1 MLRSTFWIFA
11 ENAGGSVE
19 VGLGVASSVVSD
31 GTGDAVSGTDGLG
44 CRASLRGPA
53 APSAPAEVPPP
64 HAVAAAT
71 ARSPR

>member
-1 MLRSTFWIFA
+1 VSRVTFWIFA
-11 ENAGGSVE
+11 ENGGGPVR
-19 VGLGVASSVVSD
+19 VGVACSVVSD
-31 GTGDAVSGTDGLG
+31 GSGDAVCAPDGLG
-44 CRASLRGPA
+44 RGASLRGPVGA